1 MERQRARIMLR
12 PRGGAR
18 RHGRQATH
26 HAHPT
31 PPHPAETTGEP
42 KPPTLPIKNKQSKKA
57 RTPSPLPLP
66 VRLPVSRARGSGSC
80 PPARPPPFATTTT
93 TRHPGGRAL
102 AAAGLG
108 WARHAVRR
116 PPLSPSAWRTPD
128 VAGGVRRQRLSV
140 GTSLCLPRVL
150 GLGGGVASRPP
161 LRRAWSSMPP
171 APKGA
176 YTPGRHLS
184 WRATWAP
191 FACRPA
197 RQWRAL
203 APGRALP
210 WHVADAGMLR
220 HPELPY
226 VAGVLTGLVVVVVLM
241 AEQLDIIFFFP
252 LPSASSLATLRHGYS
267 KKIGRASSTIYRCF
281 LSRSL
286 VSRRH
291 HEIDFERTRKMDL
304 WT

>member
-31 PPHPAETTGEP
+31 PQKPRESQSYPRCQYKINSP
-42 KPPTLPIKNKQSKKA
+42 KRHAPP
-57 RTPSPLPLP
+57 PLFPFP
-66 VRLPVSRARGSGSC
+66 CDSRCRARVAAAAAL
-80 PPARPPPFATTTT
+80 PARPPPVATTTT

-128 VAGGVRRQRLSV
+128 VAGGGVRRQRLSV

-226 VAGVLTGLVVVVVLM
+226 VAGVLTGLVVVVLM
-241 AEQLDIIFFFP
+241 AEQLDIIFF
-252 LPSASSLATLRHGYS
+252 SR
-267 KKIGRASSTIYRCF
+267 YRLHR
-281 LSRSL
+281 LSRLS
-286 VSRRH
+286 VMATRR
-291 HEIDFERTRKMDL
+291 R
-304 WT
+304 